1 MSVGQKVDITLDADD
16 NEEVSNLLDA
26 LRLKISSLE
35 GIVTLL
41 QNCREQDRESYL
53 TKIGSLKDEVKG
65 ACKYYMFF
73 DV

>member
-1 MSVGQKVDITLDADD
+1 MSVGPNVDIALDADD

-53 TKIGSLKDEVKG
+53 TTIESLKDEVKG
-65 ACKYYMFF
+65 ACTYYMFF
-73 DV
+73 